1 MPMLRQGGIKIPPA
15 DEIPGVELNSL
26 SAIPDERGRF
36 TEISRFAH
44 VDTPFVQANHSHS
57 RRGVLRG
64 LHYHVKQT
72 DLFYV
77 VRGVAQVGLVDLRS
91 RRDPPLA
98 ASVELSDAEP
108 ATLLIP
114 NGVAHGFLAL
124 TDVDLVYLVT
134 REYDPA
140 DEHGIAWNDPQL
152 DIGWKNDKPLVSD
165 RDASNPELVW
175 DQIPEF

>member
-1 MPMLRQGGIKIPPA
+1 
-15 DEIPGVELNSL
+15 
-26 SAIPDERGRF
+26 
-36 TEISRFAH
+36 
-44 VDTPFVQANHSHS
+44 
-57 RRGVLRG
+57 VLRG

-77 VRGVAQVGLVDLRS
+77 VKGVAQIGLVDLRT
-91 RRDPPLA
+91 RRDPPTS
-98 ASVELSDAEP
+98 ASVELSDAQP

-114 NGVAHGFLAL
+114 NGIAHGFLAL

-134 REYDPA
+134 REYDPG
-140 DEHGIAWNDPQL
+140 DEQGIAWDDPKL
-152 DIGWKNDKPLVSD
+152 SIGWKIDAPLVSD

>member
-1 MPMLRQGGIKIPPA
+1 MRRKGGITIPPA
-15 DEIPGVELNSL
+15 HEIPGVELTSL
-26 SAIPDERGRF
+26 STIPDDRGRF
-36 TEISRFAH
+36 TEISRFAQ
-44 VDTPFVQANHSHS
+44 VDTRFAQANHSHS

-64 LHYHVKQT
+64 LHYHLKQT

-77 VRGVAQVGLVDLRS
+77 VKGAAQIGLVDLRT
-91 RRDPPLA
+91 RRDPPTS
-98 ASVELSDAEP
+98 ASVELTHDRP

-140 DEHGIAWNDPQL
+140 DERGIAWNDPQL
-152 DIGWKNDKPLVSD
+152 GIGWKIDPPLVSD